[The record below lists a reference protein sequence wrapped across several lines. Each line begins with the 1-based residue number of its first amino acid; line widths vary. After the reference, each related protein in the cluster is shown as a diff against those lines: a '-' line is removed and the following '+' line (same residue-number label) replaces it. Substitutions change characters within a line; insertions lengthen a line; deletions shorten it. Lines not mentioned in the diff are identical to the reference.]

1 MFQITNQ
8 HIVVAVVAAVV
19 MGGIP
24 DGGRKRVVE

>member
-8 HIVVAVVAAVV
+8 HIVVAVV